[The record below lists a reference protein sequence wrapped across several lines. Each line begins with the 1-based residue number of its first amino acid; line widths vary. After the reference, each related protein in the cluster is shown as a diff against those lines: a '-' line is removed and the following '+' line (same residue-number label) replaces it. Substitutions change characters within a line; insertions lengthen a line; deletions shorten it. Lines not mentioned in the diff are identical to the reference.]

1 MLVKQYTYTLL
12 FGLAYVG
19 ALLIEKPVYSGVSVA
34 DCFSYLFT
42 LLTHFTLFALL
53 IVTNR
58 RVLIPFLL
66 EKQLFG
72 GYVLS
77 LIGLLFVYTVS
88 ISHYNAYI
96 HEVLLEDETVRTS
109 AGFWENLVYGLC
121 CSVITSFLYITQRW
135 SDQQEQ
141 VKNIHIDQLQ
151 TELKYLR
158 SQINPHFLFNGLN
171 TVYGSIDMSNRQARD
186 MLVQFSDLLR
196 YNLYEADVDLIDLE
210 REVGYL
216 QNYVALQKA
225 RSNDNMQVNA
235 TLSYQNGNVKIAPL
249 LFMAFVENA
258 FKYVSRDDTML
269 NRIGIRLKEEAG
281 RIDFT
286 CENSYEDAESVTGG
300 IGLTNAVR
308 RLDLLYKDRY
318 ELAINKEPNLYQ
330 VHLTLRL

>member
-19 ALLIEKPVYSGVSVA
+19 ALLIEKPVYSGGSVVA
-34 DCFSYLFT
+34 CFSYLFT
-42 LLTHFTLFALL
+42 LLAHFALFALL
-53 IVTNR
+53 ILTNR

-66 EKQLFG
+66 EKQPFG
-72 GYVLS
+72 WYLLS
-77 LIGLLFVYTVS
+77 LIGLLILYTVS
-88 ISHYNAYI
+88 INHYKAYI
-96 HEVLLEDETVRTS
+96 HGVLFQDEIVRNS
-109 AGFWENLVYGLC
+109 AGFWDNLIYGLC
-121 CSVITSFLYITQRW
+121 CTIITSFLYITQKW

-141 VKNIHIDQLQ
+141 VKNIHINQLQ

-171 TVYGSIDMSNRQARD
+171 TVYGSIDINNRPARE

-269 NRIGIRLKEEAG
+269 NRIGICLKEEAG

-286 CENSYEDAESVTGG
+286 CENSYEDVESVTGG
-300 IGLTNAVR
+300 IGLANAVR